1 MKEMD
6 LEILKNFLVVAREEN
21 ITRASELLHISQPTL
36 SRQIQSLE
44 EEFGARLFV
53 RDKKRTALTSQG
65 LLLQRRSVE
74 LLDMY
79 RKTQIEVLSEPG
91 VITGDINVACIYAK
105 ALTTILDL
113 GKEVATEHP
122 GTRLVVSNGDMF
134 TVREL
139 VQAGQVDFGLVYAQK
154 EGDDTFERFEVQ
166 ENVMIHV
173 LMPEDHPLS
182 QKEHITYDDLKNY
195 PLILHKRFL
204 GAPIP
209 GRHEIDLTEY
219 NVTGAYTT
227 PVGAA
232 LMVKTGYGVAL
243 LSDCNIEVERHMVLR
258 DVSLNTN
265 LSAYLIW
272 KKNSAMPVQSEYL
285 LNRLIEHFSSKQ

>member
-1 MKEMD
+1 MD
-6 LEILKNFLVVAREEN
+6 LEILKNFLVVAQEEN

-44 EEFGARLFV
+44 DEFGARLFV
-53 RDKKRTALTSQG
+53 RDKKRTTLTSQG

-79 RKTQIEVLSEPG
+79 RKTQIEVQSEPG

-105 ALTTILDL
+105 ALNTILDL
-113 GKEVATEHP
+113 GKEVASEHP
-122 GTRLVVSNGDMF
+122 GTRLIVSNGDMY

-139 VQAGQVDFGLVYAQK
+139 VQSGQVDFGLIYAQK
-154 EGDDTFERFEVQ
+154 EGDDMFERFEVQ
-166 ENVMIHV
+166 ENVMIHI
-173 LMPEDHPLS
+173 LAPEGHPLTR
-182 QKEHITYDDLKNY
+182 KDHITYDDLKDY

-204 GAPIP
+204 GSPIP
-209 GRHEIDLTEY
+209 GRHEIDQTKY
-219 NVTGAYTT
+219 NITGAYTT
-227 PVGAA
+227 PVGAV
-232 LMVKTGYGVAL
+232 LMVNSGYGIAL
-243 LSDCNIEVERHMVLR
+243 VSDSNIEVELGHMVLK